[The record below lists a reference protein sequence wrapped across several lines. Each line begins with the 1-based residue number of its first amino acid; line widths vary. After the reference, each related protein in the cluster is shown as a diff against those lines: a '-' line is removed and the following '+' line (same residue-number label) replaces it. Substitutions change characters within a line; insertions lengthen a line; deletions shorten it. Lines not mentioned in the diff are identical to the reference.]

1 MDNAFQRRT
10 ITIGDLDSF
19 QLNWL
24 LLVIAVV
31 IVICVLFILFY
42 WNRLLARVLSLLI
55 RLRYWKSTN
64 TWIECE
70 SVQVSL
76 LSGRL
81 FLKDFRYYS
90 RNQAVRVLKCH
101 ITWRYWFWRTRDDVD
116 DTRHGVGEDAPGTRR
131 VQLPCRIF
139 VYMEGVEWFMY
150 NRTPAF
156 DAIAERLQHAAA
168 AQHAAGGASVP
179 VSPIHLNGAGEKTS
193 PTTPHPNGTGEKS
206 SSLPMPAP
214 VPASAPSAPTTSV
227 LSRAPTVLQGAF
239 ARSTL
244 LLRWL
249 VRALPRLLPFP
260 RLVPPLA
267 LRDLLPIDIHILTGA
282 VTMGNDATPYL
293 LIGTFRSGRGM
304 WGVGPARSGL
314 DVHRQELDARL
325 FNVKVVS
332 RTNPDWR
339 GELVSEGLVSYSDAL
354 REPSIGAAPL
364 HTPASL
370 LFPAFAH
377 IFAPLLKQKRKSPAP
392 PASQHAAPIKVWK
405 GLDRFRTEEE
415 RTRGEMR
422 HEAEYAKVP
431 GILEAREVGVGWY
444 ADVPGLVPEESLQ
457 RAGSRRTRDRDRD
470 VTPAYDRE
478 QDKIGN
484 GDVPPEWGID
494 LVFHDATATYGP
506 WMDRQR
512 SFLQSVFVPQN
523 WADNHPTQRLKPGD
537 ARLATEMRIFVQLE
551 GATTLRIPTRE
562 TSKDWKY
569 DNVTAAAVAP
579 GDADAE
585 QRAYG
590 WINVQCNGTSTVSYV
605 LPAIVGPNGYDTT
618 VEVNLANVGVTSSV
632 NYAHFWQS
640 QAARI
645 ALTMPTPLR
654 WNAERTWAIDVE
666 FTRPRIFLLR
676 DHAFLIQD
684 LIRDWNAVPTQDFA
698 VFVPTRYEL
707 ALRLR
712 EYELNLYAND
722 FNVVSK
728 PLSRDDNVFIT
739 ASGPLLDIAVPIDS
753 TRWRPQCSEVPFT
766 LDIPDVSFRMSFPQ
780 WNTHGAFVTERTTH
794 FGNSPVLKIGGS
806 YTYYAGVHRDFIDC
820 LKLNVTASGT
830 VFKCFGWVVRH
841 VMVLRDNYFGQFT
854 SFTTL
859 EEYQQRRAQGTVGD
873 PVEAKYRP
881 GKSNPFDVD
890 VNIDVQDGLV
900 LLPQEVHDFT
910 AAVAINVPEF
920 EVSIDVHETHM
931 GLQIVVPPIRLLS
944 VSSPDDWL
952 TTRPPLNKADCV
964 VLEGLNIA
972 CNRLFGP
979 QPRTSTYLCLW
990 EMSIGAL
997 RGCVPLAFASCMMA
1011 SMQAISYTFSDV
1023 ANSPDPTLDPSINT
1037 DVTFVKLVMAPSEL
1051 LFQCG
1056 KSALQLRAA
1065 EGLMLDYTD
1074 LPRATHS
1081 RTVSLLASVSARAL
1095 IPSDAH
1101 PDIWYETANV
1111 AMSMRG
1117 EFYFA
1122 PENWKQKA
1130 EAQTRFVMEQDAKT
1144 HRALFVY
1151 APNQEGRA
1159 FNAWRQHGMF
1169 FLTYPRSL
1177 DEAGGAWTSARASSA
1192 YAFGASDASSSG
1204 SAEFVSVGGRTPG
1217 RAHAGLPT
1225 PTATYFDAQDV
1236 LERDE
1241 TSTDESD
1248 NDDDSDSRS
1257 GGTSDHTASQTG
1269 HHRRENWPLG
1279 ESGLHCILKPF
1290 RLKRDAT
1297 SYVSALTPVEHW
1309 GRFPPLLPRN
1319 HWSKDELL
1327 QSVDGFHHDAPNTTI
1342 CLDFEEPIDVLVTPH
1357 ITQFIEDFYSTSSIA
1372 VCSSDREMD
1381 ILMID
1386 QLSMSGPSKTP
1397 TSTVLS
1403 IHLHSIALRTLQL
1416 GSVPNAKD
1424 HHYSKERSRRHEY
1437 YAIMHHVLTIC
1448 DVSIGQSALLI
1459 AFGLD
1464 SALLKCNGRLG
1475 SPRLCLWR
1483 STANDW
1489 AKSAADS
1496 ASMLS
1501 RLSFPVEFSQVLEV
1515 ASEGI
1520 QILAGVA
1527 ATGLTSEFNFLLCNV
1542 SFLDSGVE
1550 TALATITELSNT
1562 LRRVAS
1568 VRDHALLRTQSRSRF
1583 LLWTVLQFAEDRNI
1597 TTDPPFL
1604 NLTTFLVQ
1612 FGRPGQRRS
1621 DNGWRILAHIRH
1633 CLRLMPATL
1642 RDHLNRSINS
1652 EITLS
1657 DSQTEVAMHREV
1669 VESLKKWRTWEIDLG
1684 SPSVQA
1690 LLRALF
1696 PAVVQSGARSNS
1708 ESPFDRLLLSSV
1720 FRTTVQQVRLS
1731 LVDAGLPEDTLVMLG
1746 PLSVTVMTCTQGYDA
1761 LEAQLSDDSEEQ
1773 SAVVTL
1779 HALRLYLDVHMDGI
1793 DMHLSPDLM
1802 TIFQRMLRLR
1812 RTFSHKTPTS
1822 TASTSVTTDT
1832 SRLRLPGNIKLAIV
1846 DVTTSVKV
1854 INLHAAAQK
1863 ITFDF
1868 IVRRLVSASTVR
1880 LEGEEVDSSDMSL
1893 STTIV
1898 TEEVVFR
1905 ARSPQGSHKSSSN
1918 HRSMA
1923 WVSLAKPSASIGFI
1937 RPKDND
1943 TPSARIA
1950 LAFKRIGLSV
1960 PHSAIRLYR
1969 FVEDWR
1975 AEYIPTY
1982 HSMIRGIIAEL
1993 ENDDTSEV
2001 PTQDTKVWFDLS
2013 RMKLYGQAAVDTIA
2027 VNLRVLPSTWF
2038 SWEYHGTFVF
2048 TKTVKG
2054 LEPAFGLSG
2063 GLDYGVRLESQTIR
2077 LVQANASFNEG
2088 LPTSAPL
2095 ITLELPSFDFSGNY
2109 SRSII
2114 QSLAVVGYFSIKLT
2128 AQVMDD
2134 VLVIP
2139 TKFSKDVNEILDV
2152 ISESRKK
2159 QARKE
2164 RSPTSPTRRETLG
2177 REPLLYSVR
2186 FMMQGFEVGV
2196 EAPSSTQFVQATK
2209 LEGYVTN
2216 RTLRGLRWNVSL
2228 TDLMLSLAHTNL
2240 TTTPQDS
2247 TKNRY
2252 RSAYMTIDLEASNS
2266 PPKAAFGKNDPGTD
2280 SVVVIVQKIH
2290 AVMQAAAIGELGD
2303 LLDHYQGEM
2312 LIRKEQR
2319 AEEIETIKAQTQRVL
2334 QTFETQDRIQAAQPT
2349 ASWFFTRFIYISV
2362 SRIGVS
2368 FPLTL
2373 DAIGVPSI
2381 DSEGSAPLPVSPAFL
2396 FSITAVTFM
2405 SEPNNTG
2412 SAALQDMS
2420 FQFVPR
2426 FDQSDESHFE
2436 ARAHVTRNTIRFP
2449 DMKVDIRTVI
2459 STRARRVR
2467 LLASMT
2473 GFDLDLDPTI
2483 APYVFSLIDVYQQ
2496 GKERF
2501 QRLAQPGRSPDSPLV
2516 PKGQMPLPKPERSA
2530 TSGPAPAADV
2540 KASFEFKTARV
2551 RLFPPSADGAGPITK
2566 AKRVATLRHKGL
2578 GIKGL
2583 PSFSSET
2590 LDAETFV
2597 LPGLTAWC
2605 EYAGPVLL
2613 LHQDS
2618 TETQPALLL
2627 LSAIVHPS
2635 RNTLKPGLLPFITEL
2650 AHNIENRLQR
2660 LAVPSNSPA
2669 VAMAPPLIPRETPTA
2684 GSEAFNSSGIAS
2696 MQINFSLRIDQSTL
2710 EMTCQPHVNVA
2721 ASVTWES
2728 GGFLITVSPGA
2739 KEVSF
2744 VASIAGISG
2753 GLRHGY
2759 LSENCVH
2766 VSAQDLA
2773 VSLAFKPVRTAAG
2786 TTANVVS
2793 LVVNTQ
2799 ISGSLR
2805 FARLQDLLCFKAVW
2819 LDSIPVIEAS
2829 RPSDL
2834 QTPEEKTVVAETSA
2848 AGRPLITCILLQVRS
2863 MQFEADLGQSITRL
2877 DLGVDTCTFRSRLAP
2892 DNSEVSLEIGTID
2905 LKADRTLSGYAHIQG
2920 VSFET
2925 TLRQKAFAASHKDP
2939 RMLDLRIRLGEM
2951 EIGLSTDSKKILQ
2964 YHSNPIHVQVCDDW
2978 SLMKDN
2984 QSAVSASQEVQLNFS
2999 VKAET
3004 LEAVGTILTLPR
3016 LIALY
3021 NRLQALL
3028 ATQREGAARESE
3040 AFRALRSARVDNPLS
3055 DVATAMLVSARSKF
3069 REEGDARTV
3078 IILQD
3083 MKLEAGRIRLAVF
3096 PRSTSDQ
3103 DMVRFEARTVSAE
3116 LSRNALEDGRYHRNL
3131 NMHLSSFAIARVQP
3145 KSLTTEEFVNITAVR
3160 WFALIKSA
3168 SEATIFNGPP
3178 TRVYMESWEDPRTLR
3193 LDYEYDMTY
3202 SSLFDQSAEGT
3213 VFLALNY
3220 ALLKWLGN
3228 LAQSFQEEMD
3238 KVLLRGSG
3246 DVTDLPISPTSPI
3259 RNEEPPPDTPLV
3271 LGAASPAVQSRPA
3284 TPPPPLSGVST
3295 TSADATLPSATP
3307 RRMTYH
3313 KLTPGNIELPQ
3324 LTQLGDIT
3332 PRSNQLTLVGLRLDA
3347 IPQWVHEGATLSL
3360 EVIMK
3365 GLLQLYSRQLRRIR
3379 SQQ

>member
-1 MDNAFQRRT
+1 MADPAFFRFQRRA
-10 ITIGDLDSF
+10 ITLGDLDSF
-19 QLNWL
+19 PLNWL

-31 IVICVLFILFY
+31 IVICVLFVLFY
-42 WNRLLARVLSLLI
+42 WNRLLARFLSLLL

-70 SVQVSL
+70 SVQISL

-81 FLKDFRYYS
+81 FLKDLRYYS
-90 RNQAVRVLKCH
+90 RNQAFRVLKCH
-101 ITWRYWFWRTRDDVD
+101 ITWRYWIWRTRDDVD
-116 DTRHGVGEDAPGTRR
+116 DTRHGVGEDAPGVRR
-131 VQLPCRIF
+131 IQLPCRIF
-139 VYMEGVEWFMY
+139 VYMEGVEWFLY
-150 NRTPAF
+150 NRTPSF
-156 DAIAERLQHAAA
+156 DAIAERLQQAAA
-168 AQHAAGGASVP
+168 EQHAAGGASVP
-179 VSPIHLNGAGEKTS
+179 VSPIHTNGAGPAEKRSVT
-193 PTTPHPNGTGEKS
+193 
-206 SSLPMPAP
+206 PAP
-214 VPASAPSAPTTSV
+214 APPAPSAPATSV

-239 ARSTL
+239 ARSTFL
-244 LLRWL
+244 LQWL
-249 VRALPRLLPFP
+249 VRVLPRVLPFP
-260 RLVPPLA
+260 RLVPPLS

-293 LIGTFRSGRGM
+293 LIGSFRSGRGM
-304 WGVGPARSGL
+304 WGVGPARSVL
-314 DVHRQELDARL
+314 DVHRQVLDAKL

-339 GELVSEGLVSYSDAL
+339 GELVQEGLVSYSDAL
-354 REPSIGAAPL
+354 KEPSIGVVPL

-370 LFPAFAH
+370 LPPAFAH
-377 IFAPLLKQKRKSPAP
+377 IFAPLLKQKRKEPAP
-392 PASQHAAPIKVWK
+392 PASQATAPIKVWK

-422 HEAEYAKVP
+422 HEQEYAKVP

-444 ADVPGLVPEESLQ
+444 SDVPGLVPVSEESLQ
-457 RAGSRRTRDRDRD
+457 RAGSRRTREPA
-470 VTPAYDRE
+470 PAYDRE
-478 QDKIGN
+478 KDEIGN
-484 GDVPPEWGID
+484 GDIAPEWGID
-494 LVFHDATATYGP
+494 LVFRDSTVTYGP

-512 SFLQSVFVPQN
+512 SFLQSVFTPQN
-523 WADNHPTQRLKPGD
+523 WADNHPTARLKPGD
-537 ARLATEMRIFVQLE
+537 TRLATEMRIFIELD

-569 DNVTAAAVAP
+569 DNITAASVAP
-579 GDADAE
+579 GDTDAE

-590 WINVQCNGTSTVSYV
+590 WLNVQCNGTSTVSYT
-605 LPAIVGPNGYDTT
+605 LPAVLGPNGYDTT
-618 VEVNLANVGVTSSV
+618 VEVNLSDVGITSSV

-640 QAARI
+640 HAVRV
-645 ALTMPTPLR
+645 ALTMPAPLR

-676 DHAFLIQD
+676 DHAYLIQD
-684 LIRDWNAVPTQDFA
+684 LIRDWNAVPTNEFA

-712 EYELNLYAND
+712 DYELNLYAND

-728 PLSRDDNVFIT
+728 PLSRDDNVFVTI
-739 ASGPLLDIAVPIDS
+739 SGPLLDVTVPIDS
-753 TRWRPQCSEVPFT
+753 TRWRPQCSEIRFSIDVP
-766 LDIPDVSFRMSFPQ
+766 DASFRMSFPQ
-780 WNTHGAFVTERTTH
+780 WNTHGAFATDRTAH
-794 FGNSPVLKIGGS
+794 FGNSPVFKIAGS
-806 YTYYAGVHRDFIDC
+806 YTSYTGTHRDFIDR
-820 LKLNVTASGT
+820 LRLDITAEGT

-859 EEYQQRRAQGTVGD
+859 EEYQQRRARGEVGD

-881 GKSNPFDVD
+881 GKSNPMDVE
-890 VNIDVQDGLV
+890 VSIDVQDGLV

-931 GLQIVVPPIRLLS
+931 GLQILVPPIRLLP
-944 VSSPDDWL
+944 VANPEEWL
-952 TTRPPLNKADCV
+952 TNRPPLNKSDCV

-997 RGCVPLAFASCMMA
+997 RGCVPLSFASCMMA

-1023 ANSPDPTLDPSINT
+1023 ANSPDPSLDPSTDT
-1037 DVTFVKLVMAPSEL
+1037 DVTFLKLVMAPAEII
-1051 LFQCG
+1051 FQCG
-1056 KSALQLRAA
+1056 KSALQLRMA

-1074 LPRATHS
+1074 LPRTTHS
-1081 RTVSLLASVSARAL
+1081 RTVALLTSLSARAL
-1095 IPSDAH
+1095 IPSDTH
-1101 PDIWYETANV
+1101 PDIWYETANL

-1122 PENWKQKA
+1122 SDGWRQKA
-1130 EAQTRFVMEQDAKT
+1130 EAQTKFVMEQDAFT

-1177 DEAGGAWTSARASSA
+1177 DEAGGAWTNARASHA
-1192 YAFGASDASSSG
+1192 YAFDSADGSSTG
-1204 SAEFVSVGGRTPG
+1204 SAEFLSMGGRTPG
-1217 RAHAGLPT
+1217 RGHMGLPT
-1225 PTATYFDAQDV
+1225 PTATYFDAQDI

-1241 TSTDESD
+1241 TTTEESD
-1248 NDDDSDSRS
+1248 DEDSDSRS
-1257 GGTSDHTASQTG
+1257 GGTSDHTGSQTG
-1269 HHRRENWPLG
+1269 HRRRENWPLG
-1279 ESGLHCILKPF
+1279 ESGLHSILKPF
-1290 RLKRDAT
+1290 RMKRDAN
-1297 SYVSALTPVEHW
+1297 SYVSSLVPVEHW

-1319 HWSKDELL
+1319 HWSRDQLL
-1327 QSVDGFHHDAPNTTI
+1327 ESLDGLHHDAANITMSI
-1342 CLDFEEPIDVLVTPH
+1342 DFEQPIDILVTPH
-1357 ITQFIEDFYSTSSIA
+1357 VTQFIEDLYSATNIA

-1381 ILMID
+1381 VLMFD
-1386 QLSMSGPSKTP
+1386 QRSLSGPTKAPS
-1397 TSTVLS
+1397 STVLS

-1416 GSVPNAKD
+1416 GSVPNEKE
-1424 HHYSKERSRRHEY
+1424 HHRTKEKSRRHDY
-1437 YAIMHHVLTIC
+1437 YGVMHHVLTIC
-1448 DVSIGQSALLI
+1448 DLSIGQSAVLI
-1459 AFGLD
+1459 AFNLD
-1464 SALLKCNGRLG
+1464 SAPIKSSGRLG
-1475 SPRLCLWR
+1475 APRLCLWR

-1489 AKSAADS
+1489 AKSAADP

-1501 RLSFPVEFSQVLEV
+1501 RLSFPVEFSQVLEIASDGIEVV
-1515 ASEGI
+1515 AGAASAGFTCDLGF
-1520 QILAGVA
+1520 LAC
-1527 ATGLTSEFNFLLCNV
+1527 SI
-1542 SFLDSGVE
+1542 SFLDSGAE
-1550 TALATITELSNT
+1550 TALATATELGDCI
-1562 LRRVAS
+1562 RRVKT
-1568 VRDHALLRTQSRSRF
+1568 VRDHALLRTQSRARF

-1612 FGRPGQRRS
+1612 FGRPGKHRA

-1669 VESLKKWRTWEIDLG
+1669 LDSLKKWRTWEIDLE

-1696 PAVVQSGARSNS
+1696 PAVVQPTVSSRSAGI
-1708 ESPFDRLLLSSV
+1708 FDQLLLPNML
-1720 FRTTVQQVRLS
+1720 RTTVQEVRVS
-1731 LVDAGLPEDTLVMLG
+1731 LVEAGLPEDTLVLLG
-1746 PLSVTVMTCTQGYDA
+1746 ALSVTVMTGSQGYEVVEQKVSDNGEDA
-1761 LEAQLSDDSEEQ
+1761 SMVMALP
-1773 SAVVTL
+1773 
-1779 HALRLYLDVHMDGI
+1779 ALRLYFDVNMEGI
-1793 DMHLSPDLM
+1793 DVHLSPDLM

-1812 RTFSHKTPTS
+1812 RMFPRKTPS
-1822 TASTSVTTDT
+1822 SNANTSVTT
-1832 SRLRLPGNIKLAIV
+1832 SPLRLPGSVKLAIL
-1846 DVTTSVKV
+1846 DLTTSIKV
-1854 INLHAAAQK
+1854 INMHAAAQK

-1868 IVRRLVSASTVR
+1868 IVRRLFSASSMR
-1880 LEGEEVDSSDMSL
+1880 LEGEQIQSSDVSL
-1893 STTIV
+1893 STTMAND
-1898 TEEVVFR
+1898 EVVFR
-1905 ARSPQGSHKSSSN
+1905 ARSPEGSYRTSSN

-1923 WVSLAKPSASIGFI
+1923 WISLAKPSLSLGFT
-1937 RPKDND
+1937 RPKDD
-1943 TPSARIA
+1943 GAPSGRMSW
-1950 LAFKRIGLSV
+1950 AFKRIGLSV

-1969 FVEDWR
+1969 FIEDWR

-1982 HSMIRGIIAEL
+1982 HTMIRGILAEL
-1993 ENDDTSEV
+1993 ENDDRSQS
-2001 PTQDTKVWFDLS
+2001 PAQDSKAWLDLS
-2013 RMKLYGQAAVDTIA
+2013 CLKLYGQVSVDTIA

-2038 SWEYHGTFVF
+2038 SWEYHGTFLF
-2048 TKTVKG
+2048 AKTVPG

-2077 LVQANASFNEG
+2077 LVQANASFNDG
-2088 LPTSAPL
+2088 LPTSAPIL
-2095 ITLELPSFDFSGNY
+2095 TLELPSFDFSGSY

-2114 QSLAVVGYFSIKLT
+2114 QSLAVVGYFSIKLN

-2134 VLVIP
+2134 ILVIP

-2159 QARKE
+2159 RSRKE
-2164 RSPTSPTRRETLG
+2164 RSPTSPTRREMLG
-2177 REPLLYSVR
+2177 REPLLYSVH
-2186 FMMQGFEVGV
+2186 FMMEGFEIGV
-2196 EAPSSTQFVQATK
+2196 EAPSSTQFVEATK
-2209 LEGYVTN
+2209 LEGHITN

-2228 TDLMLSLAHTNL
+2228 TGLMLSLAHTNL
-2240 TTTPQDS
+2240 TPTPQGGMK
-2247 TKNRY
+2247 TRY
-2252 RSAYMTIDLEASNS
+2252 RSAYMTIDLEASNT
-2266 PPKAAFGKNDPGTD
+2266 PPKGAFGKNEPGAD
-2280 SVVVIVQKIH
+2280 SVVFIVHKIH

-2312 LIRKEQR
+2312 LVRKEQR
-2319 AEEIETIKAQTQRVL
+2319 AGEIETIKAQTQRVL
-2334 QTFETQDRIQAAQPT
+2334 QTFETQDRMQAAQPT

-2373 DAIGVPSI
+2373 DEIGVPSV
-2381 DSEGSAPLPVSPAFL
+2381 DNRGSAPLPVSPAFL
-2396 FSITAVTFM
+2396 FSITTFTFL

-2412 SAALQDMS
+2412 TAALKDMS
-2420 FQFVPR
+2420 FQFVSR

-2449 DMKVDIRTVI
+2449 DMKVDIRSVI

-2501 QRLAQPGRSPDSPLV
+2501 QRLAQPARSPESPLL
-2516 PKGQMPLPKPERSA
+2516 PKGQIPLPKPQRAS
-2530 TSGPAPAADV
+2530 TSGPAPAADF

-2551 RLFPPSADGAGPITK
+2551 RLFPPATEGMGPVTK
-2566 AKRVATLRHKGL
+2566 AKRMATGRRTGL
-2578 GIKGL
+2578 GINGM
-2583 PSFSSET
+2583 PSLSSET
-2590 LDAETFV
+2590 LEAETFT

-2613 LHQDS
+2613 LQENS

-2635 RNTLKPGLLPFITEL
+2635 RNTLKPSLLPFITQL
-2650 AHNIENRLQR
+2650 AHNIEHRLQR
-2660 LAVPSNSPA
+2660 GPVPSSSPA
-2669 VAMAPPLIPRETPTA
+2669 SNLAPPLIQRETSSIGA
-2684 GSEAFNSSGIAS
+2684 EAFNASGISS

-2739 KEVSF
+2739 REVSL

-2773 VSLAFKPVRTAAG
+2773 VSLAYKPIRTAVG
-2786 TTANVVS
+2786 TTVNVIS

-2799 ISGSLR
+2799 MSGSVR

-2819 LDSIPVIEAS
+2819 LDSIPVIEATRRS
-2829 RPSDL
+2829 EL
-2834 QTPEEKTVVAETSA
+2834 LTPEEKSMAPVTVAPS
-2848 AGRPLITCILLQVRS
+2848 RPLITCLLVQVRS
-2863 MQFEADLGQSITRL
+2863 MQLEADLGQSITRL
-2877 DLGVDTCTFRSRLAP
+2877 DLGVDTVTFRSRLAP
-2892 DNSEVSLEIGTID
+2892 DTSEVSLEIGTID
-2905 LKADRTLSGYAHIQG
+2905 LKADRTLSGYAHMQEIL
-2920 VSFET
+2920 FET
-2925 TLRQKAFAASHKDP
+2925 TLRQKAFAASQKDP

-2964 YHSNPIHVQVCDDW
+2964 YHSNPIDVQVYDDW
-2978 SLMKDN
+2978 TLMMEN
-2984 QSAVSASQEVQLNFS
+2984 RNALPSSQEVQLTFS
-2999 VKAET
+2999 VKTET

-3055 DVATAMLVSARSKF
+3055 DVATAMLASARSKF
-3069 REEGDARTV
+3069 KEDEDARTV

-3083 MKLEAGRIRLAVF
+3083 MRLEAGRIRLAVF

-3103 DMVRFEARTVSAE
+3103 DMVRFEARTISAE
-3116 LSRNALEDGRYHRNL
+3116 LSRNALDDGRYHRNL

-3160 WFALIKSA
+3160 WFALFKAA
-3168 SEATIFNGPP
+3168 SETTIFNGPP
-3178 TRVYMESWEDPRTLR
+3178 TRVYMESWEDLRHMR

-3202 SSLFDQSAEGT
+3202 SSLFDKSAEGT

-3246 DVTDLPISPTSPI
+3246 DVTDLPVSPTSPL
-3259 RNEEPPPDTPLV
+3259 RHEEPAPDAPVV
-3271 LGAASPAVQSRPA
+3271 LGVASPTVQSRPT
-3284 TPPPPLSGVST
+3284 TPPGSAVSPTAADTTPHTVPP
-3295 TSADATLPSATP
+3295 
-3307 RRMTYH
+3307 RKMTYH

-3332 PRSNQLTLVGLRLDA
+3332 PRSNQLTLVGLRLDS
-3347 IPQWVHEGATLSL
+3347 IPKWVHEGATLSL
-3360 EVIMK
+3360 EIIMK
-3365 GLLQLYSRQLRRIR
+3365 GLLHLYSRQLRQMRF
-3379 SQQ
+3379 QK